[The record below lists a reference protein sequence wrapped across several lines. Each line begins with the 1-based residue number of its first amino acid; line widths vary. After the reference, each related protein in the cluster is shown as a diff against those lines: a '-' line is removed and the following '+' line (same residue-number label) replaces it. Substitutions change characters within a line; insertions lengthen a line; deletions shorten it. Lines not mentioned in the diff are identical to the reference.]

1 MEKLISDSGQI
12 KVVANIVQSS
22 SKIFSL
28 GYFKSIHL
36 FYVHISI
43 FSALLSTSIYLPCPG
58 EKCFLLQ
65 NIVQKSPPGVPGCT
79 LLLTWFICSLP
90 LLPVCFSISSPLCF
104 VSEAAAF
111 SVLLRNPQPW
121 RWQWDGGAGQA
132 ITREL
137 MLCGDGGD
145 PGGLS
150 CLRMDVSDGV
160 AVAMGPPHLQLA
172 GFGGL
177 WLPCLKLGKL
187 QRALGAAGEM
197 RHSV

>member
-1 MEKLISDSGQI
+1 MLQTLSRAAVKFFLWVILSPYI
-12 KVVANIVQSS
+12 CFMFTLLYFLLSS
-22 SKIFSL
+22 V
-28 GYFKSIHL
+28 HL
-36 FYVHISI
+36 FTSPVQVRNAFYCKTLCRNLPRVFLDVLCSSRGS
-43 FSALLSTSIYLPCPG
+43 SAC
-58 EKCFLLQ
+58 
-65 NIVQKSPPGVPGCT
+65 
-79 LLLTWFICSLP
+79 CSD
-90 LLPVCFSISSPLCF
+90 SSPLCF

-150 CLRMDVSDGV
+150 CLRMDVSDGA